1 MHFTLLLE
9 RAMIQRFLTGV
20 LVVLVTFAFATTS
33 FAQDAKKEVKKETK
47 PAVTT
52 DVKKD
57 AQKETKPA
65 TADAKKDPSKPKK
78 PASMKNVGC
87 TQSGCGFW
95 AKSHSGKELR
105 YIMKRHA
112 KKYHKIELTDKQL
125 KEMVKVEGAK

>member
-1 MHFTLLLE
+1 ML
-9 RAMIQRFLTGV
+9 QRLITGF
-20 LVVLVTFAFATTS
+20 VVVFVAFAFASTS

-65 TADAKKDPSKPKK
+65 ADAKKDPKK
-78 PASMKNVGC
+78 PTKPPTMKNVGC
-87 TQSGCGFW
+87 TQPGCGFW
-95 AKSHSGKELR
+95 AKSPSAKELR

-112 KKYHKIELTDKQL
+112 KKYHKMELADKQL
-125 KEMVKVEGAK
+125 KEMVKKEGAK

>member
-1 MHFTLLLE
+1 ML
-9 RAMIQRFLTGV
+9 QRLITGF
-20 LVVLVTFAFATTS
+20 LVVLVAFAFASTS

-65 TADAKKDPSKPKK
+65 ADAKKDPKK
-78 PASMKNVGC
+78 PTKPPTIKFVSCNQAGC
-87 TQSGCGFW
+87 VFW
-95 AKSHSGKELR
+95 AKSHSAKELR

-112 KKYHKIELTDKQL
+112 KKYHKTDLTGKQL
-125 KEMVKVEGAK
+125 KEMVKKEGEK

>member
-1 MHFTLLLE
+1 ML
-9 RAMIQRFLTGV
+9 QRLVTGF
-20 LVVLVTFAFATTS
+20 LVVLVAFAFASIS
-33 FAQDAKKEVKKETK
+33 FAQDAKKDVKKETK
-47 PAVTT
+47 PPATT

-65 TADAKKDPSKPKK
+65 AATDAKKDPSKQTK

>member
-1 MHFTLLLE
+1 ML
-9 RAMIQRFLTGV
+9 QRLVTGF
-20 LVVLVTFAFATTS
+20 LVVLVAFAFASIS
-33 FAQDAKKEVKKETK
+33 FAQDAKKDVKKETK
-47 PAVTT
+47 PPATT

-65 TADAKKDPSKPKK
+65 ATDAKKDPSKQTK

>member
-1 MHFTLLLE
+1 ML
-9 RAMIQRFLTGV
+9 QRLIVFI
-20 LVVLVTFAFATTS
+20 LVVVLGFVFTS
-33 FAQDAKKEVKKETK
+33 TSLCQDAKKETK
-47 PAVTT
+47 PAATT
-52 DVKKD
+52 DVKKE

-65 TADAKKDPSKPKK
+65 APATKQDPNKPKK
-78 PASMKNVGC
+78 PATMKNVGC

-112 KKYHKIELTDKQL
+112 KKYHKILLNDKQL